1 MEGQTL
7 APHILSGGT
16 KPSVFFLS
24 VHTQASLQTTSFTA
38 WTQGRGES
46 AAFAVGYPM
55 MLAAG
60 CGLWLAVLAVVWVS
74 GGLRRLGS
82 RVWVVPTALIV
93 AHMVVV
99 RLVPTPAHGD
109 PTDFGH
115 RPFVLIY
122 VVVAA
127 LGAAGVAA
135 RLREWSGGSGRLVT
149 AGLALA
155 ALAGLVVPWRDGAV
169 IQQRWTP
176 AYATIPVDGDT
187 AAAAAFVRQQS
198 APGDEVL
205 ASREDPLAVIV
216 ALTERRGWL
225 SRSSLYRSLGPE
237 FAESAD
243 ARAAEHASIAQAT
256 TFDEVKAFGARTGV
270 DWYIADG
277 APGAAWPEAIARH
290 SVFTAGGV
298 RVYDL
303 R

>member
-1 MEGQTL
+1 
-7 APHILSGGT
+7 
-16 KPSVFFLS
+16 
-24 VHTQASLQTTSFTA
+24 
-38 WTQGRGES
+38 
-46 AAFAVGYPM
+46 
-55 MLAAG
+55 
-60 CGLWLAVLAVVWVS
+60 
-74 GGLRRLGS
+74 
-82 RVWVVPTALIV
+82 
-93 AHMVVV
+93 
-99 RLVPTPAHGD
+99 
-109 PTDFGH
+109 
-115 RPFVLIY
+115 
-122 VVVAA
+122 
-127 LGAAGVAA
+127 
-135 RLREWSGGSGRLVT
+135 
-149 AGLALA
+149 
-155 ALAGLVVPWRDGAV
+155 V

-176 AYATIPVDGDT
+176 AYATLPVDGDT

-243 ARAAEHASIAQAT
+243 ARAAEHAAIAQAT

-290 SVFTAGGV
+290 SVFTVGGV